1 MFLEKIS
8 PRFAET
14 DALGHV
20 NNTVIPV
27 WFEQARKPV
36 FQCFTPDLDPKKWR
50 LIIARIEVD
59 YLAEIIYGYE
69 VEIRTYLLGL
79 GNSSMQVRHDAY
91 QKGCLCARGLA
102 ILVHYDYKKQKSIP
116 IPGEIRNMLGEHIIE
131 ESTD

>member
-14 DALGHV
+14 DALGHI

-36 FQCFTPDLDPKKWR
+36 FQCFTPDLDPEKWR

-59 YLAEIIYGYE
+59 YLAEIVYGHE
-69 VEIRTYLLGL
+69 VEIRTYLLGI
-79 GNSSMQVRHDAY
+79 GNSSIRVRHEVY
-91 QKGCLCARGLA
+91 QKDHVCARGLA
-102 ILVHYDYKKQKSIP
+102 ILVHYDYKNQKSIP
-116 IPGEIRNMLGEHIIE
+116 VPGEIRKMLEEHVIQE
-131 ESTD
+131 NAG